1 MFGAACLVAA
11 LIMLAGGDTKPTPN
25 TNQRWYLVY
34 WAGCILLAAT
44 AMVTAILDLG
54 AVRREAR
61 REQRELLEK
70 AFREIENKRKRSAAG
85 GTPSTDERLRD

>member
-1 MFGAACLVAA
+1 M
-11 LIMLAGGDTKPTPN
+11 I
-25 TNQRWYLVY
+25 
-34 WAGCILLAAT
+34 
-44 AMVTAILDLG
+44 TAILDLG

-85 GTPSTDERLRD
+85 ETPNTDERLRD